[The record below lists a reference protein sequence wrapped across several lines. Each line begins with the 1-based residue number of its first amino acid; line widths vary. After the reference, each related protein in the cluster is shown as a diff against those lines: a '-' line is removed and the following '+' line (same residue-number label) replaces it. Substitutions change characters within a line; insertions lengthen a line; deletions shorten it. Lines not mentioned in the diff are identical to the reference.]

1 MPVAPVTHADV
12 ENGSIPTYTYTHH
25 TETGSRSTCKLSK
38 KGRSYGFESDIGVTV
53 GRHRFPTL
61 IMGQF
66 CILEARSDDST
77 CMNFQKVI
85 SRTLTLYAECIGQDQ
100 KMTSKRFLGPRSRPF
115 KGAIDAESDSELH

>member
-53 GRHRFPTL
+53 TGL

-66 CILEARSDDST
+66 CILQAVAT
-77 CMNFQKVI
+77 IVC
-85 SRTLTLYAECIGQDQ
+85 A
-100 KMTSKRFLGPRSRPF
+100 
-115 KGAIDAESDSELH
+115 